1 MPATHSVAYDRGD
14 HPYVSRLQL
23 MSELTLGAG
32 LVRGLLDF
40 VATKGA
46 SPAALAAEAGI
57 DPADLEDPD
66 RRIAFEAYVALMRRA
81 KAATGDPAL
90 ALHFG
95 EAVDIADLSIVALLG
110 RGETPVE
117 ALAAFNRFSRLVVE
131 VDAGG
136 GDRYEIARRDG
147 RLWMVDRRPDPNAF
161 PELTESSFARMV
173 TAGRRAGMDLLREV
187 HVTHK
192 APPWRAEY
200 ERIFAVPVMFES
212 EWNALQVDDAVLSA
226 RSIPQPAYVQRVLHE
241 RAEVLLAEL
250 DRAKTLSARV
260 EALLEP
266 LLPGGGA
273 GIAAVAARLGLSRQ
287 TLYRRLKAEG
297 TTFEALLD
305 GLRHRLALRQLE
317 AGASIG
323 EIAWQLGFSD
333 RAAFSRA
340 FKRWTGKGPGARR
353 GG

>member
-1 MPATHSVAYDRGD
+1 MAA
-14 HPYVSRLQL
+14 
-23 MSELTLGAG
+23 LTLAAG

-46 SPAALAAEAGI
+46 SAAALAAAAGI

-66 RRIAFEAYVALMRRA
+66 RRIAFDSYVALMRGA

-95 EAVDIADLSIVALLG
+95 EEVDIAAMSIVALLG
-110 RGETPVE
+110 QGETPAE
-117 ALAAFNRFSRLVVE
+117 AMAAFNRFSPLVVE
-131 VDAGG
+131 VDQGG
-136 GDRYEIARRDG
+136 GDRIALERRGG
-147 RLWMVDRRPDPNAF
+147 RLWLVDRRPDPNVF

-173 TAGRRAGMDLLREV
+173 ASGRRAGMDFLRAV
-187 HVTHK
+187 HVTHA
-192 APPWRAEY
+192 APSHRAEY
-200 ERIFAVPVMFES
+200 DRVFKVPVTFES
-212 EWNALQVDDAVLSA
+212 DWNALQIDEALLSA
-226 RSIPQPAYVQRVLHE
+226 RIGTQPAYVHRILHE
-241 RAEVLLAEL
+241 RAEALLAEL
-250 DRAKTLSARV
+250 DRTKTLSARV
-260 EALLEP
+260 EALIEP

-273 GIAAVAARLGLSRQ
+273 GIAPVAAKLGVSRQ

-305 GLRHRLALRQLE
+305 GLRHRLALRRLE
-317 AGASIG
+317 AGAPIG

-340 FKRWTGKGPGARR
+340 CKRWTGKGPGALR
-353 GG
+353 GGGAGPGSIYAA

>member
-1 MPATHSVAYDRGD
+1 
-14 HPYVSRLQL
+14 
-23 MSELTLGAG
+23 
-32 LVRGLLDF
+32 LLDF
-40 VATKGA
+40 VATRGA
-46 SPAALAAEAGI
+46 SPAALAAEAGL

-66 RRIAFEAYVALMRRA
+66 RRIAFDAYVALMRGA

-95 EAVDIADLSIVALLG
+95 EAVDIADISIVALLG

-117 ALAAFNRFSRLVVE
+117 ALGAFNRFSRLVVE

-136 GDRYEIARRDG
+136 GDRYQIARRDG
-147 RLWMVDRRPDPNAF
+147 RLWMVDLRPDPNVF

-173 TAGRRAGMDLLREV
+173 TAGRRVGMDFLREV

-200 ERIFAVPVMFES
+200 ERIFAVPVVFES
-212 EWNALQVDDAVLSA
+212 DWNALRIDDAAMSA
-226 RSIPQPAYVQRVLHE
+226 RIAPQPAYVQRLLHQ
-241 RAEVLLAEL
+241 RAEALLTEL
-250 DRAKTLSARV
+250 DRAKTMRGRV
-260 EALLEP
+260 EVLLEP

-273 GIAAVAARLGLSRQ
+273 GIGAVAARLGLSRQ

-297 TTFEALLD
+297 TTFEAVLD
-305 GLRHRLALRQLE
+305 ALRHRLALRRLE

-340 FKRWTGKGPGARR
+340 FKRWTGTGPGARR
-353 GG
+353 GGGA